1 MNTKILGT
9 LTTTKYE
16 LKAGT
21 KTVFVEVEQ
30 VSGAFGELNYNN
42 IVESAP
48 FFRRLGG
55 SETLTRCYTS
65 QGYKVC
71 RLVSKSPCKTMKTIR
86 EFNWS

>member
-16 LKAGT
+16 LKEGT
-21 KTVFVEVEQ
+21 KTVYIAYETETGDFIEEH
-30 VSGAFGELNYNN
+30 YNN
-42 IVESAP
+42 IVQSAP

>member
-1 MNTKILGT
+1 MNNKILGT

-16 LKAGT
+16 LKEGT
-21 KTVFVEVEQ
+21 KSVFLEVGQ
-30 VSGAFGELNYNN
+30 VSGAFKESNYNN

-55 SETLTRCYTS
+55 SETLSRCYTS
-65 QGYKVC
+65 QGYKVYKM
-71 RLVSKSPCKTMKTIR
+71 VSKSPCKTMKTIR

>member
-1 MNTKILGT
+1 MNTNILGT
-9 LTTTKYE
+9 ITTTKYA
-16 LKAGT
+16 LNACT
-21 KTVFVEVEQ
+21 KTVFETLHETTEEFTEE
-30 VSGAFGELNYNN
+30 SYNN

-65 QGYKVC
+65 QGYKVY

>member
-9 LTTTKYE
+9 ITTTKYE

-21 KTVFVEVEQ
+21 KTVYIAYKERTEDFNEEY
-30 VSGAFGELNYNN
+30 YNN
-42 IVESAP
+42 VVNSAP

-65 QGYKVC
+65 QGYKVY

>member
-9 LTTTKYE
+9 LITTKYE
-16 LKAGT
+16 LKDGT
-21 KTVFVEVEQ
+21 KTVFIENTQSDEEFNEE
-30 VSGAFGELNYNN
+30 SYNN

-55 SETLTRCYTS
+55 SETLSRCYTS
-65 QGYKVC
+65 QGYKVYKI
-71 RLVSKSPCKTMKTIR
+71 VSKSPCKTMKTIR

>member
-16 LKAGT
+16 LKDGT
-21 KTVFVEVEQ
+21 KTVYIETTQSEEGFTEE
-30 VSGAFGELNYNN
+30 SYNN

-65 QGYKVC
+65 QGYKVY

>member
-1 MNTKILGT
+1 MSNKILGT
-9 LTTTKYE
+9 ITTTKCE
-16 LKAGT
+16 LEDGR
-21 KTVFVEVEQ
+21 KTIFVVLHQTTEDFTED
-30 VSGAFGELNYNN
+30 SYNN

-65 QGYKVC
+65 QGYKVYKI
-71 RLVSKSPCKTMKTIR
+71 VSKSPCKTMKTIR